1 MWDHKPENNPENWG
15 RSCLMDVKLLSACR
29 QVHSEAHLVPC
40 RSNVFTFFRLYQP
53 DITVLKVLSPAQ
65 RAAIRCI
72 YVNAWPLEEVRRA
85 CSLLHGLRRLRHVS
99 FKLAIAELNSES
111 DETPCVTDCQGFGLS
126 PKAPPFARH
135 VEVVNRFDGV
145 DTSRHRST
153 LGFLELD
160 ICISPILQSFPAN
173 AGHRC
178 CPILCWKLVEVP
190 CVTIGLEEVHV
201 MFN

>member
-1 MWDHKPENNPENWG
+1 
-15 RSCLMDVKLLSACR
+15 MDVKLLSACR

-85 CSLLHGLRRLRHVS
+85 CSLLHGHRRLRHVS

-111 DETPCVTDCQGFGLS
+111 NEVPFITNSEGLDLF
-126 PKAPPFARH
+126 PKSPPFARD
-135 VEVVNRFDGV
+135 VEAVNRV
-145 DTSRHRST
+145 DDVDKS
-153 LGFLELD
+153 
-160 ICISPILQSFPAN
+160 
-173 AGHRC
+173 
-178 CPILCWKLVEVP
+178 
-190 CVTIGLEEVHV
+190 
-201 MFN
+201 